1 MYEKLFKKLS
11 HQLKVIQVSQTPNH
25 IKFTFHKDM
34 STIYNQA
41 PFLKSVK
48 AFHAPS
54 ILDFE
59 RGHIVLK
66 MEHQN
71 KNEHWLYL
79 ASQLFESLLPYSTHV
94 L

>member
-1 MYEKLFKKLS
+1 
-11 HQLKVIQVSQTPNH
+11 
-25 IKFTFHKDM
+25 
-34 STIYNQA
+34 
-41 PFLKSVK
+41 VK

-54 ILDFE
+54 TLDFE

-79 ASQLFESLLPYSTHV
+79 ASQLFEALLPYTTHV